1 MKGQQG
7 VPVARHPDRAI
18 AAEVGK
24 TEAETAEKQAT
35 LRMLRIGTRPE
46 EIAVAE
52 KEVET
57 AEARAVG
64 SARRYREAGTM
75 RAEKMVR
82 QEAAVAKA
90 EERLKY
96 KRNALERMRPLYAT
110 QL

>member
-24 TEAETAEKQAT
+24 TEAEIAEKQAT

-46 EIAVAE
+46 EIAGAE

-57 AEARAVG
+57 AGARAVG

-75 RAEKMVR
+75 RGEKLVR
-82 QEAAVAKA
+82 QEATVAKA
-90 EERLKY
+90 EAGLECTRSNRERT
-96 KRNALERMRPLYAT
+96 RALREA
-110 QL
+110 